1 MTCSRALALT
11 TILMLG
17 ACDRQTVNPPT
28 EPAEAIATSEVA
40 PPAPSPPG
48 VGPSLPGAGPQSF
61 VGRWAAETAWC
72 NNTTGPQRPITITP
86 LRVEGYENSCA
97 ITTLDE
103 VVDGYEV
110 ALACQAEG
118 AATGERVRLSVQDE
132 VLRLT
137 WLNRNDAVVLLK
149 RCPAAAAVTA
159 PKPGR

>member
-1 MTCSRALALT
+1 MTRACFLILT
-11 TILMLG
+11 AMLMLG

-28 EPAEAIATSEVA
+28 EPAEAIATTEVA

-48 VGPSLPGAGPQSF
+48 VGPALPGAGPESF
-61 VGRWAAETAWC
+61 VGQWAAQAAWC
-72 NNTTGPQRPITITP
+72 GNTTGPERPITLTP

-97 ITTLDE
+97 ITRLTE

-118 AATGERVRLSVQDE
+118 AAARERVRLSVQDD

-137 WLNRNDAVVLLK
+137 WLDRNDAVVLLK
-149 RCPAAAAVTA
+149 RCPAAPSA
-159 PKPGR
+159 PPAP